1 MAIRSM
7 TGFAQIKGLHGKT
20 AYTFSAKSVNHRFLD
35 LHLRLPARSELLE
48 QQLRKLFKEKMHRGH
63 VELSLALEYAGACG
77 VSVNRELVLG
87 YVKAFRE
94 LRDELDLHGEVDLN
108 AVFRL
113 NGVLSASS
121 EMPDEAG
128 LQAGSQEE
136 LQAGLQG
143 TLLTAAAALIDQLN
157 ANRRLEGDH
166 TRAELEARMNHL
178 ERNTGEVEKLR
189 STVLQ
194 AHLERIRARMAELL
208 EGKADPDRI
217 LQEAALL
224 AERSDVQE
232 EIVRLLTHIRHF
244 RGLLEE
250 GEDVGKKLDFLLQ
263 EMNREANTMLSKT
276 TGLAGDAMRI
286 TELGLALKSDI
297 EKSREQVQ
305 NVE

>member
-1 MAIRSM
+1 MSIRSM
-7 TGFAQIKGLHGKT
+7 TGFAQIKGQHGKT

-35 LHLRLPARSELLE
+35 LHLRLPGKSDLFE

-63 VELSLALEYAGACG
+63 VELTLTLEYAGASG
-77 VSVNRELVLG
+77 LSVNRELVSS

-94 LRDELDLHGEVDLN
+94 LSKEFDLRAEIDMN
-108 AVFRL
+108 ALFRL
-113 NGVLSASS
+113 PGVLSASS
-121 EMPDEAG
+121 EMPEE
-128 LQAGSQEE
+128 SE
-136 LQAGLQG
+136 LQA
-143 TLLTAAAALIDQLN
+143 TLLAAAAELIDLLN
-157 ANRRLEGDH
+157 ANRRQEGDH
-166 TRAELEARMNHL
+166 TRAELESRMDQL
-178 ERNTGEVEKLR
+178 ERNTAEVETFR
-189 STVLQ
+189 GAVLQ
-194 AHLERIRARMAELL
+194 AHLERIRTRMAELL

-217 LQEAALL
+217 LQEAAML

-232 EIVRLLTHIRHF
+232 EIVRLLTHIKHF
-244 RGLLEE
+244 RGLLAE

>member
-1 MAIRSM
+1 MSIRSM
-7 TGFAQIKGLHGKT
+7 TGFAQIKGQQGKT
-20 AYTFSAKSVNHRFLD
+20 AYTLTVKSVNHRFLD
-35 LHLRLPARSELLE
+35 LHLRLPGRSELFE
-48 QQLRKLFKEKMHRGH
+48 QQLRKLFKEKLHRGH
-63 VELSLALEYAGACG
+63 IELTLTLEYAGASG
-77 VSVNRELVLG
+77 VSVNRELVSG

-94 LRDELDLHGEVDLN
+94 LSSELDLHGDVDLN
-108 AVFRL
+108 AIFRL

-121 EMPDEAG
+121 EMPEEA
-128 LQAGSQEE
+128 E
-136 LQAGLQG
+136 LQS
-143 TLLTAAAALIDQLN
+143 TLLSAASELIGLLN
-157 ANRRLEGDH
+157 ANRSLEGDH
-166 TRAELEARMNHL
+166 TRNELETRMDQI
-178 ERNTGEVEKLR
+178 ERNTAIVETFR
-189 STVLQ
+189 GTVLQ
-194 AHLERIRARMAELL
+194 AHMERIRSRMTELL
-208 EGKADPDRI
+208 EGQADQDRI

-232 EIVRLLTHIRHF
+232 EIVRLLTHVKHF

-276 TGLAGDAMRI
+276 SGLAGDAMRI

>member
-1 MAIRSM
+1 MPIRSM
-7 TGFAQIKGLHGKT
+7 TGFAQIKGQHGKT

-35 LHLRLPARSELLE
+35 LHLRLPGRAELFE

-63 VELSLALEYAGACG
+63 VELTLTLEYAGASG
-77 VSVNRELVLG
+77 ISVNHELVHG

-94 LRDELDLHGEVDLN
+94 LTDELDLHGEVDLN

-121 EMPDEAG
+121 EMPDEAQ
-128 LQAGSQEE
+128 LQA
-136 LQAGLQG
+136 A
-143 TLLTAAAALIDQLN
+143 LLTAASGLIDQLN

-166 TRAELEARMNHL
+166 TRAELEARMDQL
-178 ERNTGEVEKLR
+178 ERNTGEVETLR
-189 STVLQ
+189 GMVLQ

-232 EIVRLLTHIRHF
+232 EIVRLLTHIKHF

>member
-1 MAIRSM
+1 MSIRSM
-7 TGFAQIKGLHGKT
+7 TGFAQIKGQHGKT

-35 LHLRLPARSELLE
+35 LHLRLPGKSDLFE

-63 VELSLALEYAGACG
+63 VELTLTLEYAGASG
-77 VSVNRELVLG
+77 ISVNRELVSG

-94 LRDELDLHGEVDLN
+94 LSKELDLRAEIDMN
-108 AVFRL
+108 AIFRL

-121 EMPDEAG
+121 EMPDEA
-128 LQAGSQEE
+128 E
-136 LQAGLQG
+136 LQT
-143 TLLTAAAALIDQLN
+143 TLLSAATELIDLLN

-166 TRAELEARMNHL
+166 TRAELESRMDQL
-178 ERNTGEVEKLR
+178 ERNTAEVETLR
-189 STVLQ
+189 GAVLQ
-194 AHLERIRARMAELL
+194 AHLERIRLRMAELL

-217 LQEAALL
+217 LQEAAML
-224 AERSDVQE
+224 AERSDIQE
-232 EIVRLLTHIRHF
+232 EIVRLLTHIKHF
-244 RGLLEE
+244 RGLLGE

>member
-7 TGFAQIKGLHGKT
+7 TGFAQIKGEQGKT
-20 AYTFSAKSVNHRFLD
+20 AYTFAAKSVNHRYLD
-35 LHLRLPARSELLE
+35 LQLRLPGRSELFE

-63 VELSLALEYAGACG
+63 VELTLTLEYAGASG
-77 VSVNRELVLG
+77 ISVNHELVCG
-87 YVKAFRE
+87 YIKAFRE
-94 LRDELDLHGEVDLN
+94 LSKEFDLRTDVDLS
-108 AVFRL
+108 AIFRL

-121 EMPDEAG
+121 EMPEEA
-128 LQAGSQEE
+128 E
-136 LQAGLQG
+136 LQSA
-143 TLLTAAAALIDQLN
+143 LLAAAAELIDLLN
-157 ANRRLEGDH
+157 ANRQLEGDH
-166 TRAELEARMNHL
+166 TRAELESRMDQL
-178 ERNTGEVEKLR
+178 ERNTAEVEKLR
-189 STVLQ
+189 GTVLQ
-194 AHLERIRARMAELL
+194 AHLERIRTRMAELL
-208 EGKADPDRI
+208 EAKADPDRI
-217 LQEAALL
+217 LQEAAML

-232 EIVRLLTHIRHF
+232 EIVRLQTHIKHF

>member
-1 MAIRSM
+1 
-7 TGFAQIKGLHGKT
+7 
-20 AYTFSAKSVNHRFLD
+20 
-35 LHLRLPARSELLE
+35 
-48 QQLRKLFKEKMHRGH
+48 
-63 VELSLALEYAGACG
+63 VELTLTLEYAGASG
-77 VSVNRELVLG
+77 LSVNHELVSG
-87 YVKAFRE
+87 YVKAFRDIS
-94 LRDELDLHGEVDLN
+94 RELDLRAEVDLN

-121 EMPDEAG
+121 EMPDE
-128 LQAGSQEE
+128 SE
-136 LQAGLQG
+136 LQAA
-143 TLLTAAAALIDQLN
+143 LLSAANELIDLLN
-157 ANRRLEGDH
+157 ANRQLEGDH
-166 TRAELEARMNHL
+166 TCDELVARMDQL
-178 ERNTGEVEKLR
+178 ERNTSEVEKLR
-189 STVLQ
+189 GTVLQ

-217 LQEAALL
+217 LQEAAML

-232 EIVRLLTHIRHF
+232 EIVRMLTHVKHF
-244 RGLLEE
+244 RGLLNE

>member
-1 MAIRSM
+1 MSIRSM
-7 TGFAQIKGLHGKT
+7 TGFAQLKGQHEKT
-20 AYTFSAKSVNHRFLD
+20 AYTLTAKSVNHRFLD
-35 LHLRLPARSELLE
+35 LHLRLPGRSELFE
-48 QQLRKLFKEKMHRGH
+48 QKLRKLFKETMHRGH
-63 VELSLALEYAGACG
+63 VELTLTLEYASASGI
-77 VSVNRELVLG
+77 SVNRELVSG
-87 YVKAFRE
+87 YVNAFRDVSNE
-94 LRDELDLHGEVDLN
+94 LGLHGEVDLN

-121 EMPDEAG
+121 EMPEEA
-128 LQAGSQEE
+128 E
-136 LQAGLQG
+136 LQA
-143 TLLTAAAALIDQLN
+143 TLLAAATSLIDLLN

-166 TRAELEARMNHL
+166 TRAELELRMNQL
-178 ERNTGEVEKLR
+178 ERNTAEVESLR
-189 STVLQ
+189 GTVLQ

-217 LQEAALL
+217 LQEAAML

-232 EIVRLLTHIRHF
+232 EIVRLLTHIKHF

>member
-7 TGFAQIKGLHGKT
+7 TGFAQIKGQHGKT
-20 AYTFSAKSVNHRFLD
+20 AYTFTAKSVNHRFLD
-35 LHLRLPARSELLE
+35 LHLRLPGRSELLE
-48 QQLRKLFKEKMHRGH
+48 QQLRKLCKEKMHRGH
-63 VELSLALEYAGACG
+63 VELTLSLEYVGATG
-77 VSVNRELVLG
+77 ISVNHELVSG

-94 LRDELDLHGEVDLN
+94 LADEFDLHGEVDLN
-108 AVFRL
+108 TLFRL
-113 NGVLSASS
+113 NGVFSASS
-121 EMPDEAG
+121 EMPDEV
-128 LQAGSQEE
+128 E
-136 LQAGLQG
+136 LQTELM
-143 TLLTAAAALIDQLN
+143 TAAAGLIDLLN

-166 TRAELEARMNHL
+166 TRAELEVRMDRL
-178 ERNTGEVEKLR
+178 ECNNGEVEKLR
-189 STVLQ
+189 GTVLE

-208 EGKADPDRI
+208 EGKFDNDRI
-217 LQEAALL
+217 MQEAAML

-232 EIVRLLTHIRHF
+232 EIVRLLTHIKHF
-244 RGLLEE
+244 RGLLDE

>member
-7 TGFAQIKGLHGKT
+7 TGFAQIKGQQGKT

-35 LHLRLPARSELLE
+35 LHLRLPGKSELFE
-48 QQLRKLFKEKMHRGH
+48 QQMRKLFKEKMHRGH
-63 VELSLALEYAGACG
+63 VEVSLSLEYAGACG
-77 VSVNRELVLG
+77 ISVNHDLVAG
-87 YVKAFRE
+87 YVKAFHE
-94 LRDELDLHGEVDLN
+94 LRDELDLHGEMDLN

-113 NGVLSASS
+113 NGVLSAAS
-121 EMPDEAG
+121 EMPDEA
-128 LQAGSQEE
+128 E
-136 LQAGLQG
+136 LQEA
-143 TLLTAAAALIDQLN
+143 LLAAAAELIDQLN
-157 ANRRLEGDH
+157 TNRRLEGDH
-166 TRAELEARMNHL
+166 TRTELEARMDQL

-189 STVLQ
+189 GTVLQ

-217 LQEAALL
+217 LQEAAML

-232 EIVRLLTHIRHF
+232 EIVRLLTHVKHF

-263 EMNREANTMLSKT
+263 EMSREANTMLSKT

>member
-7 TGFAQIKGLHGKT
+7 TGFAQIKGQQGKT
-20 AYTFSAKSVNHRFLD
+20 AYTFTAKSVNHRFLD
-35 LHLRLPARSELLE
+35 LHLRLPGNSDLFE

-63 VELSLALEYAGACG
+63 VEVGLTLEYAGASG
-77 VSVNRELVLG
+77 VSVNQELVSG
-87 YVKAFRE
+87 YVNAFRA
-94 LRDELDLHGEVDLN
+94 LSKELDLRGEVDLN

-121 EMPDEAG
+121 EMPDEGQLRA
-128 LQAGSQEE
+128 
-136 LQAGLQG
+136 
-143 TLLTAAAALIDQLN
+143 TLLEAAGELIELLN

-166 TRAELEARMNHL
+166 TRAELESRMEQL
-178 ERNTGEVEKLR
+178 ESNTAEVEKLR
-189 STVLQ
+189 GMVLE
-194 AHLERIRARMAELL
+194 AHLERIRTRMSELL

-217 LQEAALL
+217 LQEAAML

-232 EIVRLLTHIRHF
+232 EIVRLQSHIKHF
-244 RGLLEE
+244 RGLLAE

-276 TGLAGDAMRI
+276 TGLAGEAMRI